1 MLACQVMFPAN
12 KPFLKEH
19 CISFQ
24 DSVFSKRILVE
35 ECGKYFV
42 KPIVFCDIHLIVKS
56 AKEDISLHLDFLLH
70 PLMVIMDVAKIS
82 NHYQI
87 VALIFYHVVKS
98 TLHSKR

>member
-12 KPFLKEH
+12 KLFLKEH

-35 ECGKYFV
+35 ECGKYFA
-42 KPIVFCDIHLIVKS
+42 KLIVFCGIRLIVKS
-56 AKEDISLHLDFLLH
+56 AKEDIILQIDFLSH

-82 NHYQI
+82 NHYQV
-87 VALIFYHVVKS
+87 VALIFYHIVKLTS
-98 TLHSKR
+98 HSKR